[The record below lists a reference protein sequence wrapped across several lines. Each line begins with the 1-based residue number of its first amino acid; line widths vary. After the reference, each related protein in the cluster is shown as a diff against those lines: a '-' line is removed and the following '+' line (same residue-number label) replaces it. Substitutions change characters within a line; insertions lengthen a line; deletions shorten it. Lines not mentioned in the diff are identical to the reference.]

1 MMFRRTLILIMT
13 SAGLGFAPGLAPVA
27 AAFAQQ
33 TAVVPARTI
42 YPGEKIDGG
51 MVNVVEVTNPNLA
64 GGYASVVEE
73 VSGFVSTRTLLPGRT
88 IPVAALR
95 EAWTVERGKSVEMVF
110 AGNGLVITAPGMS
123 LENATAGAL
132 VKVRNMDS
140 GVIVSGVVRSDGSV
154 QVLTK

>member
-1 MMFRRTLILIMT
+1 MMFRRTLNQMFT
-13 SAGLGFAPGLAPVA
+13 SAGLVVVAGLLPFA
-27 AAFAQQ
+27 AAFAQ

-42 YPGEKIDGG
+42 YPGETIEGS

-64 GGYASVVEE
+64 GGYASDVGE
-73 VSGFVSTRTLLPGRT
+73 VAGFVSTRTLLPGRT

-95 EAWTVERGKSVEMVF
+95 EAWTVERGKPVDMVF

-140 GVIVSGVVRSDGSV
+140 GIIVSGVVRADGSI